1 MNKTQKHQTHTQTNK
16 PKLKQQQQKKVK
28 QISEVYPDFQLNRC

>member
-16 PKLKQQQQKKVK
+16 PKPKQQQQKKVK